1 MRIQAGN
8 PGTPASQALALKI
21 VMVAFVQAVIIMG
34 VVLFFIAREHP
45 PASPTPPIALVVAL
59 AGFCMSIAG
68 VGLARRARVSR
79 GWVWNGGILAPSGER
94 LDPSQIDTA
103 MSYLARARVS
113 YLIGMA
119 MSESPAIFGLLVGI
133 AFHAHNVGYAL
144 VGLGLATTMIS
155 GVNSFAIFNTT
166 VALEKLEQL
175 ARTAQVR

>member
-21 VMVAFVQAVIIMG
+21 VMFAFVQAVIIMG
-34 VVLFFIAREHP
+34 VVLFFVTREQP
-45 PASPTPPIALVVAL
+45 PASPTPVIALVIGAGAIAVSL
-59 AGFCMSIAG
+59 AGIT
-68 VGLARRARVSR
+68 VARKARESK

-103 MSYLARARVS
+103 MSYLSRARVS